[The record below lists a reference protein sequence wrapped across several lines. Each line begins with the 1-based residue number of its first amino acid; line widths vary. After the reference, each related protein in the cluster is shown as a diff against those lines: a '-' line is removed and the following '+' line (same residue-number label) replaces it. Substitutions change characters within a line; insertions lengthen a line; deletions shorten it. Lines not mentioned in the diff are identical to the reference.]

1 MGSDLPG
8 FQFGWR
14 GMTVDS
20 FGENNKGPDIWRLVH
35 GQVDWLSDAAGKIT
49 VNRDEFKLSEQG
61 SYASLCLRD
70 EVKNRVTEF
79 LSRHAKSRYHLI
91 NCHLAYPEEWIVRAG
106 EPQAIYWKLGQ
117 RAGIQEVVFPAAT
130 NLDLRW
136 CSENAGRLAWHGE
149 PVTVLPQLEI
159 QLTSQS
165 DITSVNPNFEIF
177 APTPVSLYP
186 HPVFGLAAVFGEWRQ
201 LPDYD
206 EPGFFP
212 GLYGV
217 TCGFPPMWERLAA
230 VQFSGPGTRN
240 GFQYLW
246 NPANPVFQVLDPKVW
261 EQIRSSYRSITSE
274 TLRMIGDLKGRGM
287 AEPPVW
293 LLRALMENQLLSVEL
308 LERCRRRQPSWLPV
322 CIWHEDPSHPRL
334 AVIGTHDKEILSYAN
349 TRDEITQY
357 LPNPGAEWE
366 LTITEKSA
374 AGI

>member
-130 NLDLRW
+130 
-136 CSENAGRLAWHGE
+136 
-149 PVTVLPQLEI
+149 
-159 QLTSQS
+159 
-165 DITSVNPNFEIF
+165 TSV
-177 APTPVSLYP
+177 
-186 HPVFGLAAVFGEWRQ
+186 
-201 LPDYD
+201 
-206 EPGFFP
+206 
-212 GLYGV
+212 
-217 TCGFPPMWERLAA
+217 
-230 VQFSGPGTRN
+230 
-240 GFQYLW
+240 
-246 NPANPVFQVLDPKVW
+246 
-261 EQIRSSYRSITSE
+261 
-274 TLRMIGDLKGRGM
+274 
-287 AEPPVW
+287 
-293 LLRALMENQLLSVEL
+293 
-308 LERCRRRQPSWLPV
+308 
-322 CIWHEDPSHPRL
+322 
-334 AVIGTHDKEILSYAN
+334 
-349 TRDEITQY
+349 
-357 LPNPGAEWE
+357 PGA
-366 LTITEKSA
+366 
-374 AGI
+374 